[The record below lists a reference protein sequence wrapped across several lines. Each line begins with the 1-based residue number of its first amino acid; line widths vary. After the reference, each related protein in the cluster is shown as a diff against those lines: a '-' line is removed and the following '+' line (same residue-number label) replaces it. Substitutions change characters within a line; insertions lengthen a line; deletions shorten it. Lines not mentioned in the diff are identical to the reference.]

1 MDSPLRLALIYG
13 STREGR
19 FCDKVAEWAI
29 ARIAPLDDLALD
41 VIDPAALGLPSRH
54 EREAG
59 PAVQELRRRLA
70 EADAFVVVTPEYN
83 HGYPAALKFVIDLAG
98 APWRAKP
105 VGFVATGKWR
115 PRADVYETEDSL
127 VVRVDIAGVDANEIK
142 VELADGVITIAG
154 ERRPIREGKPQYHAM
169 EVQVGPFERRLRLPT
184 PVDPKS
190 LKASYE
196 HGMLE
201 VRLTKVPERR
211 TGTHAVKVQ

>member
-1 MDSPLRLALIYG
+1 MADN
-13 STREGR
+13 
-19 FCDKVAEWAI
+19 
-29 ARIAPLDDLALD
+29 
-41 VIDPAALGLPSRH
+41 DPPRPSRGSGSFTVH
-54 EREAG
+54 LAD
-59 PAVQELRRRLA
+59 ELEVYFNEVA
-70 EADAFVVVTPEYN
+70 
-83 HGYPAALKFVIDLAG
+83 HG
-98 APWRAKP
+98 RP

-115 PRADVYETEDSL
+115 PRADVYETEDAL
-127 VVRVDIAGVDANEIK
+127 VVRVDIAGVDANELK
-142 VELADGVITIAG
+142 VELADGIVTIAG

-190 LKASYE
+190 LRATYE

>member
-1 MDSPLRLALIYG
+1 MDSSLRLALIYG

-105 VGFVATGKWR
+105 VGFVAYGGISGGLRAVEQLRQVFAEVHATGIR
-115 PRADVYETEDSL
+115 DSVSFANARTL
-127 VVRVDIAGVDANEIK
+127 VDAAGRFAPMKESDQAMARM
-142 VELADGVITIAG
+142 LAQLRWWALALR
-154 ERRPIREGKPQYHAM
+154 EARQARP
-169 EVQVGPFERRLRLPT
+169 
-184 PVDPKS
+184 
-190 LKASYE
+190 YE
-196 HGMLE
+196 EAL
-201 VRLTKVPERR
+201 
-211 TGTHAVKVQ
+211 A